1 MSKDKKCCDSH
12 PDHSE
17 ELKRLNRLAGQV
29 EGIKKM
35 IGERRY
41 CVDIMT
47 QLKAIQSASKS
58 IEANILKRHFEACV
72 TVALSQKTKGK
83 RDEKIEELMKLFKKS

>member
-1 MSKDKKCCDSH
+1 MSKKCHQH
-12 PDHSE
+12 PDHTD
-17 ELKRLNRLAGQV
+17 ELKKLNRLSGQI

-35 IGERRY
+35 IEEGRY

-47 QLKAIQSASKS
+47 QLKAVQSASKS

-72 TVALSQKTKGK
+72 AEAMSQKSKVK
-83 RDEKIEELMKLFKKS
+83 RDEKIEELMKLFRKN

>member
-1 MSKDKKCCDSH
+1 MKKCCDNH
-12 PDHSE
+12 PDHSDE
-17 ELKRLNRLAGQV
+17 IKRLNRLAGQV

-35 IGERRY
+35 IEDRRY
-41 CVDIMT
+41 CVDVMT

-72 TVALSQKTKGK
+72 SDALSQKSKAK
-83 RDEKIEELMKLFKKS
+83 RDEKIDELMKLFKKS

>member
-1 MSKDKKCCDSH
+1 MKDCCHKH

-29 EGIKKM
+29 EGVKKM
-35 IGERRY
+35 IEERRY

-58 IEANILKRHFEACV
+58 IEAKILKRHFEACLKE
-72 TVALSQKTKGK
+72 TLALKSKAK
-83 RDEKIEELMKLFKKS
+83 RDEKIDELIKLFKKT

>member
-1 MSKDKKCCDSH
+1 MNKKCHKH

-17 ELKRLNRLAGQV
+17 ELKRLNRLSGQI

-35 IGERRY
+35 IEQGRY

-47 QLKAIQSASKS
+47 QLKAVQSASKA
-58 IEANILKRHFEACV
+58 IEINILKRHFEACV
-72 TVALSQKTKGK
+72 TEALSQKSKAK
-83 RDEKIEELMKLFKKS
+83 RDAKIDELMKLFRKNS